1 MLFAI
6 KRFGER
12 LMRLAAWSLLA
23 LMVTTATI
31 AANGDL
37 PLTEAVKARDV
48 RKVRS
53 LLSQRIDVNAR
64 STDGATALLW
74 AVHGNDDELAD
85 LLIQAG
91 ADVNMSNDYR
101 MTPLALACTNG
112 NSEMVVRLLKAGANP
127 NTSIATGEPPIMT
140 CAATGNV
147 ETVRA
152 LLERG
157 ANVNAAE
164 LQNNQTALMWA
175 VAERHP
181 EVVRVLTAAG
191 ADLRAR
197 SRHGFT
203 ALHFAARE
211 GDLESTRLLLA
222 AGIDVNI
229 RAEADASLKG
239 RGPAFDA
246 MRSAG
251 STPLLV
257 ATVRGNIPLALFL
270 LEQGADPSID
280 TAGFTPLH
288 WAAAT
293 WESDLSNP
301 MFGFS
306 DPMSGIPDRQAK
318 LDLVKALLARGA
330 NPNARVAR
338 RLPGFAGGYAEPI
351 GATPFFLAAS
361 VADVEMMRLLL
372 DAGADPAHQTESKTS
387 ALMAAA
393 GVNRKLA
400 DSPVTEEQSIA
411 AVSLLLKLGADAS
424 HTSSNGENALF
435 GPAYRGW
442 NRLVQLL
449 VDNGANVNVVSKAGI
464 TPWLAA
470 SGLGD
475 RFGGVL
481 YNPQTAELLVRL
493 GADPKLGTPCQA
505 QVKCR

>member
-1 MLFAI
+1 MHTM
-6 KRFGER
+6 KRFEGGPIR
-12 LMRLAAWSLLA
+12 LVASSLIA
-23 LMVTTATI
+23 LLVITKTL

-37 PLTEAVKARDV
+37 PLTEAVKARDLQ
-48 RKVRS
+48 KVRS
-53 LLSQRIDVNAR
+53 LLGQKIDVNGR

-74 AVHGNDDELAD
+74 AVHGNDDEAAD

-91 ADVNMSNDYR
+91 ADVNISNDYR
-101 MTPLALACTNG
+101 MTPLSLACTNG
-112 NSEMVVRLLKAGANP
+112 NPGMVARLVKAGANP
-127 NTSIATGEPPIMT
+127 NTRIATGEPPIMT
-140 CAATGNV
+140 CAATGNADA
-147 ETVRA
+147 VRT
-152 LLERG
+152 LLAYG
-157 ANVNAAE
+157 ADVNAAE

-175 VAERHP
+175 AAERHP
-181 EVVRVLTAAG
+181 EVVRVLTEAG
-191 ADLRAR
+191 AELRAR

-229 RAEADASLKG
+229 RSEADASLKG

-246 MRSAG
+246 MRSDG

-257 ATVRGNIPLALFL
+257 AIVRGNIPLARFL
-270 LEQGADPSID
+270 LEQRADPNID
-280 TAGFTPLH
+280 SAGFTPLH

-293 WESDLSNP
+293 WEGDLSNA

-318 LDLVKALLARGA
+318 IDLMKALLARGA
-330 NPNARVAR
+330 NPNARVTR

-351 GATPFFLAAS
+351 GATPFFLASS
-361 VADVEMMRLLL
+361 VADVEMMQLLL
-372 DAGADPAHQTESKTS
+372 DAGADPAQQTDGKTS

-393 GVNRKLA
+393 GVNRKLSE
-400 DSPVTEEQSIA
+400 SPVTEAQSIE
-411 AVSLLLKLGADAS
+411 AVTLLLKLGADAG
-424 HTSSNGENALF
+424 HTSANGENALF

-442 NRLVQLL
+442 NKLVQLL
-449 VDNGANVNVVSKAGI
+449 VDNRVNVNVVSKAGI

>member
-1 MLFAI
+1 MR
-6 KRFGER
+6 RFDGWA
-12 LMRLAAWSLLA
+12 MRLAAWSLMSLLA
-23 LMVTTATI
+23 MGGRL

-37 PLTEAVKARDV
+37 PLTQAVKAGDL

-53 LLSQRIDVNAR
+53 LLDQKMDVNAR
-64 STDGATALLW
+64 STDGSTALLW
-74 AVHGNDDELAD
+74 AVHGNHEVAAD
-85 LLIQAG
+85 LLILAG
-91 ADVNMSNDYR
+91 ADANISNDYR
-101 MTPLALACTNG
+101 MTPLSLACTNANAG
-112 NSEMVVRLLKAGANP
+112 MVARLLKAGANP
-127 NTSIATGEPPIMT
+127 DTRIATGEPPIMT
-140 CAATGNV
+140 CAATGNAHA
-147 ETVRA
+147 VRA
-152 LLERG
+152 LLAHG

-164 LQNNQTALMWA
+164 PQNNQTALMWA
-175 VAERHP
+175 ASERHP
-181 EVVRVLTAAG
+181 EIIRVLMEAG

-211 GDLESTRLLLA
+211 GDLESTRLLFA

-229 RAEADASLKG
+229 ISEPDATLKG

-246 MRSAG
+246 MRSGG

-257 ATVRGNIPLALFL
+257 AVVRSNIPLALFL
-270 LEQGADPSID
+270 LEQGANPNID
-280 TAGFTPLH
+280 AAGFTPLH

-293 WESDLSNP
+293 WEGDLSNA

-318 LDLVKALLARGA
+318 IDLVKALLARGA

-351 GATPFFLAAS
+351 GATPLFLASS
-361 VADVEMMRLLL
+361 VADVEIMQLLL
-372 DAGADPAHQTESKTS
+372 DAGADPAHQTEGKTS

-393 GVNRKLA
+393 GVNRKLSE
-400 DSPVTEEQSIA
+400 SPVTEEQSIE
-411 AVSLLLKLGADAS
+411 AVKLLLKLGADAR
-424 HTSSNGENALF
+424 HTSANGENALF

-442 NRLVQLL
+442 NKLVQLL
-449 VDNGANVNVVSKAGI
+449 ADNGANVNAVSKAGI

-481 YNPQTAELLVRL
+481 YNPATADLLVRL